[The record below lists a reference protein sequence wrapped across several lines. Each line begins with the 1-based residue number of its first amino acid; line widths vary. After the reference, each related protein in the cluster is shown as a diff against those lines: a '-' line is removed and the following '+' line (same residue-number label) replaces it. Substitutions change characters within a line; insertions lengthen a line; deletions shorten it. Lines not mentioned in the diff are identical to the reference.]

1 MVLENQ
7 YFIVLLQINL
17 LVLNLFLSQRQYNIR
32 KINKSILTNITFYLK
47 DDDRRMDEINGEVLS
62 IKERRGVKCNF

>member
-17 LVLNLFLSQRQYNIR
+17 LVLNLFLSQRQYNIL
-32 KINKSILTNITFYLK
+32 KINKSILTKITFYLE
-47 DDDRRMDEINGEVLS
+47 DDDRRMDDINGEVLS
-62 IKERRGVKCNF
+62 IKEGGGVKCNF